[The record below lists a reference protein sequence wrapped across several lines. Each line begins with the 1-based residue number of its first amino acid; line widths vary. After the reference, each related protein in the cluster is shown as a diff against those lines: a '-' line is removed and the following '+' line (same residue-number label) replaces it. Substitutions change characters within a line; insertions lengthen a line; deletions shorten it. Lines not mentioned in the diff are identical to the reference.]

1 MFNLSVADDFTAEE
15 VIFVLNASSLNPCY
29 TVNIIDDNLYE
40 LNESFVVLLNSTD
53 PSVFISKPT
62 AIVTIT
68 DDDGKYQE

>member
-15 VIFVLNASSLNPCY
+15 VIFVLNTSSLNPCY
-29 TVNIIDDNLYE
+29 TVNITDDNLYE
-40 LNESFVVLLNSTD
+40 LNESFIVMLMSTD
-53 PSVFISKPT
+53 RSVFISKPT